1 MNAGLLFSL
10 LLIGLVCIKLYS
22 KVIRPASLTLLD
34 LLYLPCGLVFGI
46 QSLFIFFYFGRDI
59 DYFSPATLTK
69 VYLAVFLFLIA
80 IEIMSV
86 ANSKVLSKYHTKLD
100 LTRVTLKAFIKGPAL
115 SNLGIILV
123 LGYCVA
129 IRLYMGFNFGI
140 FFSGTATEENILGLP
155 YYLVMLSQFG
165 RLFENGLVLCLFILI
180 STNKPRGGRR
190 KILFG
195 CALVFLFIINFSEGR
210 RWLLAFFAQG
220 YLVYLFSLGRFRF
233 RILVS
238 ALIVGLIFIF
248 ILIPGF
254 LNIRDVYLGELSTG
268 DKNVLRQFPFLG
280 IWDSEKNSIY
290 SEQLSPLSV
299 LADNLVARGTATSFI
314 GDIFE
319 AQKVIPPMHG
329 MALQSVFKWA
339 VPRSLSPRKTSLLP
353 TEQLIQLHY
362 GLPLRDQQITWIAL
376 GIADYGIIGGFSA
389 GIVIAALIILL
400 GLFGIRVYR
409 RTPFVALS
417 LIGTLISFIIV
428 FEEDPVVLLAI
439 GRNSLAIWVIAY
451 LIHLIR
457 KEGVRTIMK
466 RSFAQRTIS
475 DWK

>member
-1 MNAGLLFSL
+1 
-10 LLIGLVCIKLYS
+10 
-22 KVIRPASLTLLD
+22 
-34 LLYLPCGLVFGI
+34 
-46 QSLFIFFYFGRDI
+46 
-59 DYFSPATLTK
+59 
-69 VYLAVFLFLIA
+69 
-80 IEIMSV
+80 
-86 ANSKVLSKYHTKLD
+86 
-100 LTRVTLKAFIKGPAL
+100 
-115 SNLGIILV
+115 
-123 LGYCVA
+123 
-129 IRLYMGFNFGI
+129 
-140 FFSGTATEENILGLP
+140 
-155 YYLVMLSQFG
+155 
-165 RLFENGLVLCLFILI
+165 
-180 STNKPRGGRR
+180 
-190 KILFG
+190 
-195 CALVFLFIINFSEGR
+195 VFLFIINFSEGR